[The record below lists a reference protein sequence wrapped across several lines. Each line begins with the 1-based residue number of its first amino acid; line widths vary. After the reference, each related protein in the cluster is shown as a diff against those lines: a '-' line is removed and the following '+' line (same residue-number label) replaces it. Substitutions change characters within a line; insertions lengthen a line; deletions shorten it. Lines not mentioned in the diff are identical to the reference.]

1 MKEAR
6 PEKEGKENRKKG
18 EEVKNEMCKIPP
30 NGLWLQQNLSKWTF
44 HLFTWTRIKDVMS
57 AWNSWPVQMF
67 AVDDL
72 C

>member
-30 NGLWLQQNLSKWTF
+30 NGL
-44 HLFTWTRIKDVMS
+44 
-57 AWNSWPVQMF
+57 
-67 AVDDL
+67 
-72 C
+72 